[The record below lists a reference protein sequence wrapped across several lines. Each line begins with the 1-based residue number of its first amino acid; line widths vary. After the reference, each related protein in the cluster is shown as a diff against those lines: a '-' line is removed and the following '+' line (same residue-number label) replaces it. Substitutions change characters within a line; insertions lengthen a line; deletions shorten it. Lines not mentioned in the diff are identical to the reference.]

1 MLYSGD
7 RNAPID
13 GLALVDLLV
22 LGCDTLRHG
31 DFVDVPSL
39 ARPG

>member
-1 MLYSGD
+1 MG
-7 RNAPID
+7 ID
-13 GLALVDLLV
+13 GLALVYLLV